1 MKRHYIPVTAG
12 VPGVNESQIAFLRK
26 VIRTALAAEGVT
38 VPCEIDVRL
47 TDDSG
52 IHGVNLEMRQ
62 VDRPTDVLS
71 FPMFAFAPGEPPVRK
86 MRICSTRPQGV
97 VPLGTWSSPWSGY
110 RPRRGSMGIAA
121 GGNWRI

>member
-1 MKRHYIPVTAG
+1 MAKRHYIPVTSDM
-12 VPGVNESQIAFLRK
+12 PGTGDRVKALVRK
-26 VIRTALAAEGVT
+26 AIRTALAAEGVT

-71 FPMFAFAPGEPPVRK
+71 FPMFAFAPGEPPGAEGW
-86 MRICSTRPQGV
+86 SPW
-97 VPLGTWSSPWSGY
+97 GTWSSPWSGY
-110 RPRRGSMGIAA
+110 RPRRGSMGTAA